1 MKGWLAVLP
10 GALSAIAVHAASW
23 DLSQLMDELARM
35 PKGRARFVETKYVA
49 LLDKPLVSSGE
60 LSFTA
65 PDRLEKRTLTPR
77 PERLLLE
84 QDKLSIERDKKTIR
98 ISLGSQPAALAF
110 VESIRGALTGN
121 RQALERNYSLHLS
134 GSRDQWT
141 LVLLPSEQAL
151 AAFVQKITLTGQRS
165 QVRSIEYLQ
174 TDGDRALMRIEPLAE
189 P

>member
-1 MKGWLAVLP
+1 MKIGLALLP
-10 GALSAIAVHAASW
+10 GALSAMALHAASW
-23 DLSQLMDELARM
+23 DLSQLMDDLARI
-35 PKGRARFVETKYVA
+35 PGGRARFVETKYLA

-77 PERLLLE
+77 PEWLLLE
-84 QDKLSIERDKKTIR
+84 QDRLIIERDKKTIR

-110 VESIRGALTGN
+110 VDSIRGALTGN

-134 GSRDQWT
+134 GNREQWT
-141 LVLLPSEQAL
+141 LTLLPSEQAL
-151 AAFVQKITLTGQRS
+151 TTFVQKITLTGQRN

-174 TDGDRALMRIEPLAE
+174 TDGDRALLRIEPLAE